1 MLDTNLIKNLLE
13 MGETSTVEFKI
24 APPRPAEL
32 AERLCGFANGQG
44 GYIVLGVADNTWE
57 PVGVKNPPA
66 AIDCLLQAARSCKPA
81 IRFDPPDPQIIEING
96 NRLVIASVP
105 PNNGVLFQAN
115 RVFWIRRGTHT
126 VPLESDEL
134 ENFFH
139 NRGTLGWENAV
150 VPDASLND
158 LDFEL
163 IREFLKHRS
172 GRFRESPTK
181 ANLESL
187 LVRSRCAMIQEEK
200 GRQVLR
206 PTNAGLL
213 LFGKEPQEFLPHA
226 QVVCVQ
232 YGDEIGLRRYLD
244 RRTLSGNLAQL
255 VDKSADYLRLNIKTA
270 GIIHEF
276 SRQDVPA
283 YSLEVLREAVVN
295 AIVHRDYSLV
305 GENVRI
311 LIYPDRIEVHNPG
324 LLMPGVDLDALK
336 RGEQLSRPR
345 NPVLVDIL
353 ASLPGNYMEKLG
365 SGINFMITESYRLGK
380 PEPVFKL
387 QGEFV
392 VIFRQEQSPAQNLPQ
407 LSTLT
412 SQSNIPLPS
421 LRVSDEQERVDMT
434 QRQRQELALHYI
446 RENGSITNKE
456 YRTITGASDNTAL
469 RDLEMLLERGSIRA
483 SGKRRGRKYFL

>member
-1 MLDTNLIKNLLE
+1 
-13 MGETSTVEFKI
+13 
-24 APPRPAEL
+24 
-32 AERLCGFANGQG
+32 
-44 GYIVLGVADNTWE
+44 
-57 PVGVKNPPA
+57 
-66 AIDCLLQAARSCKPA
+66 
-81 IRFDPPDPQIIEING
+81 
-96 NRLVIASVP
+96 
-105 PNNGVLFQAN
+105 
-115 RVFWIRRGTHT
+115 
-126 VPLESDEL
+126 
-134 ENFFH
+134 
-139 NRGTLGWENAV
+139 
-150 VPDASLND
+150 
-158 LDFEL
+158 
-163 IREFLKHRS
+163 
-172 GRFRESPTK
+172 
-181 ANLESL
+181 
-187 LVRSRCAMIQEEK
+187 MIQEEK